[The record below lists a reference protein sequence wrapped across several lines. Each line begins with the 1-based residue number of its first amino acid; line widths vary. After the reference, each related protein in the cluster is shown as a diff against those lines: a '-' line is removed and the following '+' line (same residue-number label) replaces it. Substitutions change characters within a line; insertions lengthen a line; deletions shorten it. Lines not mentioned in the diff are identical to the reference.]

1 MESNQPPDTPVL
13 KPACEQF
20 TDALFVAIHDDTY
33 FAAPLGKL
41 MAYGD
46 QRLLTESAAA
56 IGLQYV
62 PKKECV
68 RQLPGSTR
76 PASADLTSLRCSI
89 ADITKFVR
97 NSFRCGGIAVGD
109 PVAVDDYAHRA
120 ACEYRTHVD
129 HLARSPLQIQIKN
142 VLFSWCGKPTTMLTY
157 MIRAVAPSL
166 TAMGMMIK
174 AKIRTGGGGVGK
186 PSSPSTVVVRTWQT
200 QAPAVGSLSGRSRL
214 LRSYG
219 TTTHMLFQ
227 KRLRASLKIVRMP
240 WWCSKV
246 HWQFVVQLWF

>member
-41 MAYGD
+41 MEIND
-46 QRLLTESAAA
+46 FLTESAAA

-97 NSFRCGGIAVGD
+97 NSFR
-109 PVAVDDYAHRA
+109 
-120 ACEYRTHVD
+120 
-129 HLARSPLQIQIKN
+129 
-142 VLFSWCGKPTTMLTY
+142 
-157 MIRAVAPSL
+157 
-166 TAMGMMIK
+166 
-174 AKIRTGGGGVGK
+174 
-186 PSSPSTVVVRTWQT
+186 
-200 QAPAVGSLSGRSRL
+200 
-214 LRSYG
+214 
-219 TTTHMLFQ
+219 
-227 KRLRASLKIVRMP
+227 
-240 WWCSKV
+240 WWNRR
-246 HWQFVVQLWF
+246 W